1 MGLHFPTNLQR
12 AQPPPLVPSPV
23 SLLRQRP
30 GPHTHTPMEG
40 LVIIE
45 TDVNRETM
53 VVWSYPGIT
62 GTPLEAALT
71 AQAEVVC
78 GPAAVEAA
86 KQPGRKPSTAYF
98 TKHGA
103 TWAYG

>member
-1 MGLHFPTNLQR
+1 MWACTSLPTYN
-12 AQPPPLVPSPV
+12 VPSPH
-23 SLLRQRP
+23 LLSHLPSPSCANDR
-30 GPHTHTPMEG
+30 GPTPTPMEG